1 MRRDFPRLELRGKLG
16 RFRSALS
23 TGLTSRRYC
32 VSRPWALSMRTRWLR
47 LFVGEKMLGS
57 LPMFASLC
65 AQWSRPPRAAGRRRS
80 MNQSRLEMQT
90 ADLRRKRHLC
100 RPGRRPREEQHQGR

>member
-1 MRRDFPRLELRGKLG
+1 MRRDLPRLELRGKLG

-32 VSRPWALSMRTRWLR
+32 VSRPWALSMRTRWPR

-65 AQWSRPPRAAGRRRS
+65 AQWSRAGRRRP
-80 MNQSRLEMQT
+80 MNQSRLKMQT
-90 ADLRRKRHLC
+90 ADLRRKRHLG
-100 RPGRRPREEQHQGR
+100 RPGCRPREEQHQGR